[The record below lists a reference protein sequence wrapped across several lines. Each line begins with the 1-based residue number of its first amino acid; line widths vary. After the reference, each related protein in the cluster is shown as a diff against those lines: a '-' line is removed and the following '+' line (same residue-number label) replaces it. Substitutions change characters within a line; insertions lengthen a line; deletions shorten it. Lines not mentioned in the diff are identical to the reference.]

1 MNRVLKRP
9 MFKMGGSTGTGITSG
24 LGNTQELRP
33 GFKNG
38 TPFNVEEDAQRRIDL
53 INQFAPR
60 MTSAFSPGS
69 LSGFLTNTGLNLL
82 SAVPRGNIFATTAG
96 AAKEPFDAFTAAK
109 GRESAEDRA
118 LAMSAAQT
126 AISRGDTLSDLT
138 RKEAFEEK
146 MTQRAAD
153 ASMKK
158 TKMLIDADIALV
170 DQEHANEIEKIELEA
185 QLGTGDATTY
195 AKKQAS
201 DAYKATFSPEL
212 EKLNK
217 LISDTEDPDI
227 RSQYESQKTAL
238 LNKIIRGQQ
247 SIYLGQQTDVEFS
260 RDVILKILQG
270 AATAGNLE
278 DQEGITDIFNA
289 ISTIYPNYK
298 EILGPDFKL
307 PQPMADGGRAGYNVG
322 GMTNPVAA
330 TQQQA
335 QVQDLSYSELRSRLP
350 ESINND
356 VVNILANSK
365 QALLDFANIRDQQ
378 DVDEFN
384 QRYNVNLTIPQEG

>member
-1 MNRVLKRP
+1 MKRVLSRP
-9 MFKMGGSTGTGITSG
+9 MFRIGGSAGTGITSG
-24 LGNTQELRP
+24 LDQPRKQYQNGERVTQGLDPFVRDVKATYARMGAMP
-33 GFKNG
+33 KQSPLAAG
-38 TPFNVEEDAQRRIDL
+38 TLP
-53 INQFAPR
+53 
-60 MTSAFSPGS
+60 
-69 LSGFLTNTGLNLL
+69 GFLTQFGLNLV
-82 SAVPRGNIFATTAG
+82 SQTPGGNIFQTAG
-96 AAKEPFDAFTAAK
+96 MAAQEPFKQFQA
-109 GRESAEDRA
+109 GV
-118 LAMSAAQT
+118 AQ
-126 AISRGDTLSDLT
+126 RGDT
-138 RKEAFEEK
+138 
-146 MTQRAAD
+146 RAAINRAAID
-153 ASMKK
+153 QAFKMKQTEDVAAASMKK
-158 TKMLIDADIALV
+158 TQMLIDADIAAI

-195 AKKQAS
+195 AKKQAA

-212 EKLNK
+212 ERLNG
-217 LISDTEDPDI
+217 LIADTEDPDL
-227 RSQYESQKTAL
+227 RGQYQTEKTAL

-270 AATAGNLE
+270 AATAGELE
-278 DQEGITDIFNA
+278 DSEGITNIFNA
-289 ISTIYPNYK
+289 ISQIFPNYK

-307 PQPMADGGRAGYNVG
+307 PQPMAEGGRAGYQVG
-322 GMTNPVAA
+322 GMTNPMAA

-350 ESINND
+350 ESISND

-384 QRYNVNLTIPQEG
+384 QRYNVNLTIPQGG